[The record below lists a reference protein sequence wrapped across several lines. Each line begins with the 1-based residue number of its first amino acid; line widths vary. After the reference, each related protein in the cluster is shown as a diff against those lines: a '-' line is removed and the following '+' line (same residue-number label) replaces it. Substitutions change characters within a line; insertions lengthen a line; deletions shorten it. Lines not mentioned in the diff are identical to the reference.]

1 MPNVFA
7 AAGVAAAL
15 AASLTAFAAPIDGA
29 VAAPPLTVNVV
40 VDNPAKDPA
49 LTRSV
54 DNPGRIAY
62 QSSFRRIDLFDQP
75 VLQYIDGGSIPVLGA
90 STDASIS
97 TSSQVTLSGYLL
109 DCVTTPCAAIAP

>member
-40 VDNPAKDPA
+40 VDNPANDQERRQPWTHRLSKLIPA
-49 LTRSV
+49 HR
-54 DNPGRIAY
+54 
-62 QSSFRRIDLFDQP
+62 P
-75 VLQYIDGGSIPVLGA
+75 V
-90 STDASIS
+90 
-97 TSSQVTLSGYLL
+97 
-109 DCVTTPCAAIAP
+109 